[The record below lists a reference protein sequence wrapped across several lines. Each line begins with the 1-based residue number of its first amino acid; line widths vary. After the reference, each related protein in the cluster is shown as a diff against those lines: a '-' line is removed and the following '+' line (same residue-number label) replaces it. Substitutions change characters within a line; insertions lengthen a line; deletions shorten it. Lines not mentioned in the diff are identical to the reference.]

1 MSRLGWLPT
10 GSKDLLVSASPALG
24 LQACPTMPGFMRG
37 FQRPCTYHYACV
49 SASTLLTKSSPPPPS
64 GTLRSLFSMA
74 HVFRI
79 LLLGLRSALHCVS
92 HSTAAGLLA
101 AAGIT
106 MSKGCGHRITLTT
119 EIQMEASITTQSLG
133 LILLYL
139 CDLPFSPFLLEL
151 RYSHLQCLAIKG
163 SVSLSVFFS
172 AESSMCAECRVLGL
186 RLDLLGQYV
195 TCTSVLS

>member
-1 MSRLGWLPT
+1 
-10 GSKDLLVSASPALG
+10 
-24 LQACPTMPGFMRG
+24 MPGFMRG
-37 FQRPCTYHYACV
+37 FQRPCTHHYACA
-49 SASTLLTKSSPPPPS
+49 SANTLLTKSSPPPPS

-79 LLLGLRSALHCVS
+79 LSLGLRSALHCVS
-92 HSTAAGLLA
+92 RSTAADLLA

-163 SVSLSVFFS
+163 SVSLSVFFQLRAPCVQN
-172 AESSMCAECRVLGL
+172 AESWAWGQTCWVSMWPA
-186 RLDLLGQYV
+186 LLYCHNPRG
-195 TCTSVLS
+195 T